1 MFKKRPQSFY
11 QDDTEES
18 TLTGFEE
25 LEAEEEEEEEEEVK
39 EEGDDADDENADEGD
54 DKGEEEEYKDTPKMY
69 EFGGRQM
76 TADELAEAA
85 KELQRDYTQKSQKL
99 AELEKS
105 AQPAPKKKEY
115 DPEDEK
121 LADQFFEILK
131 EKHGLLTKEEVEEQK
146 QIEKIDQTFKGLE
159 TSYNGK
165 GEKEGLPKFE
175 TDKVIKFMQENNYPP
190 HLAEEAFKKM
200 HEKEFIAFHI
210 KSVTNKKGGYKTET
224 PKGTPKK
231 VGSDKPLNSKQD
243 VESFVLEELGRMK
256 AGEEI

>member
-11 QDDTEES
+11 HDDTDES

-25 LEAEEEEEEEEEVK
+25 LEAEEEEEEEEVE
-39 EEGDDADDENADEGD
+39 EEGDDA
-54 DKGEEEEYKDTPKMY
+54 EEEESESEEESEEEEEKDTPKMY

-85 KELQRDYTQKSQKL
+85 KELQRDHTQKSQKL
-99 AELEKS
+99 AELEK
-105 AQPAPKKKEY
+105 AAKPAPQKKEY

-121 LADQFFEILK
+121 LADQFFEIIK

-146 QIEKIDQTFKGLE
+146 QLEKIDQTFKGLE
-159 TSYNGK
+159 TAYNGK

-175 TDKVIKFMQENNYPP
+175 TDKVIEFMQKNNYPP

-200 HEKEFIAFHI
+200 HEKEFIAFHV
-210 KSVTNKKGGYKTET
+210 KSASSKKGGYKTET

-256 AGEEI
+256 AGDEI